1 VYYTVSEYSSP
12 ISSSVLM
19 IDRQFQV
26 IWGDRWTNILKIGS
40 SVVNALVTGSLLYDQ
55 QNTSATML
63 TKPGA
68 LFFPILLFCLAA
80 MSETTASFL
89 GRPIVSRHQRFS
101 FYRPTAFIF
110 ANIATDIAWMTVL
123 FTLFFIPFYFIVHLQ
138 FNAARFFT
146 AWFVYL
152 LITLCL
158 TSFYRMIGAWNKHF
172 GIASQI
178 SGWCTMVMMVYTGE
192 SIRILRP
199 ALLIYLRVS
208 HLLQRNACLVPM
220 DRLY

>member
-1 VYYTVSEYSSP
+1 
-12 ISSSVLM
+12 M

-26 IWGDRWTNILKIGS
+26 LWGDRWTNILKIVS
-40 SVVNALVTGSLLYDQ
+40 SVVMALVTGSLFYDQ

-80 MSETTASFL
+80 MSETTASFM
-89 GRPIVSRHQRFS
+89 GRPIVTRHKRFS

-110 ANIATDIAWMTVL
+110 ASVVTDVAWMIVL

-152 LITLCL
+152 LITLCF

-178 SGWCTMVMMVYTGE
+178 SGWCTMVMLVYTGE
-192 SIRILRP
+192 FIRNLETCILD
-199 ALLIYLRVS
+199 LT
-208 HLLQRNACLVPM
+208 
-220 DRLY
+220 